1 MRTHAEIVAPGKE
14 VEAARTKA
22 EAEHLRKSM
31 VCQFY
36 HISTRCHFHAH
47 SLTTLCTLS
56 GKSHQEPC
64 AVSLCSIY
72 FQNDVDRMSIC
83 PLTIH
88 ALLHIAPG
96 IKFCGPVWCY
106 WAFPMDRYC
115 GSPQPGIRS
124 LRFPWVSIDRY
135 LIETAQLTQI
145 KTIYN
150 IAQ

>member
-1 MRTHAEIVAPGKE
+1 MQRSLRRAKKSRLQELKLKQNTCEKVWCANFIISPLAVNSTLIPLRLYAPY
-14 VEAARTKA
+14 
-22 EAEHLRKSM
+22 L
-31 VCQFY
+31 
-36 HISTRCHFHAH
+36 
-47 SLTTLCTLS
+47 

>member
-1 MRTHAEIVAPGKE
+1 MQRS
-14 VEAARTKA
+14 
-22 EAEHLRKSM
+22 LRRAKKSRLQELKLKQNTCEK
-31 VCQFY
+31 VWCANFIISPLAV
-36 HISTRCHFHAH
+36 ISTLIPLR
-47 SLTTLCTLS
+47 LYVPYL

-83 PLTIH
+83 PLAIH

-106 WAFPMDRYC
+106 WAFPMDLYC